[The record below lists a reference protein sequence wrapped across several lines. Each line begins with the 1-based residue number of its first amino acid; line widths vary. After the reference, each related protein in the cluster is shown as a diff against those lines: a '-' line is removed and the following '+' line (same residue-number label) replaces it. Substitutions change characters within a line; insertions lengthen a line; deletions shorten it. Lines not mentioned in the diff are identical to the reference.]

1 MRPDQDMQS
10 EKEDKLIKMAQKM
23 EMSRV
28 TKKILATSFC
38 ASVISAVCGG
48 VSKSSQLK
56 GDEVNFCF
64 GSVAVIYSLIA
75 LTLDKSSRDPQFS
88 TWDVLKA
95 VANGIVFNGCFW
107 YFFFLTYDL
116 LPYGD
121 AMSIAYSTLFLGS
134 ILVEIVKMKRRPSW
148 LTCLAG
154 MFCMTGLVLF
164 AQPHNLAKNKNVGW
178 KILLGVLY
186 SILSG
191 LAGALFYL
199 NLQGMKNCPVT
210 VHWFAHSIGALTL
223 PLGKFIFLSRSLS
236 QCALS
241 GKVILVSSCAVWPFM
256 TLNSI
261 VASQLSLPSVSFL
274 LRLITIVL
282 SYVMQLLLLNE
293 SSSLYSVLGVTCISM
308 GVVIQT
314 WALVTMKIS
323 KGTQEVIHMSSAGM
337 SRTSV
342 NVSLQEIPTK
352 TRPAEIGKSLLC
364 LNEILDSPND
374 VHSERYPE
382 NSTLAVCEVYES

>member
-1 MRPDQDMQS
+1 MRSIEDIQNKI
-10 EKEDKLIKMAQKM
+10 KEDDEKGM
-23 EMSRV
+23 EMSKV

-48 VSKSSQLK
+48 VSKSSKLT
-56 GDEVNFCF
+56 GEEVNFCF

-75 LTLDKSSRDPQFS
+75 LTLDKSNRHPNFS
-88 TWDVLKA
+88 VWDVLKA
-95 VANGIVFNGCFW
+95 VGNGIVFNGCFW

-134 ILVEIVKMKRRPSW
+134 ILVEIVKMKKRPSW

-164 AQPHNLAKNKNVGW
+164 AQPNNLAKNKHIGW
-178 KILLGVLY
+178 KILLGVMY

-191 LAGALFYL
+191 LSGAFFYL
-199 NLQGMKNCPVT
+199 NLQSMKNCPVT
-210 VHWFAHSIGALTL
+210 VHWFAHSVGALTI
-223 PLGKFIFLSRSLS
+223 PLCKFIFLSRSLS
-236 QCALS
+236 QCGFSAKAVL
-241 GKVILVSSCAVWPFM
+241 ISSCTVWPFM

-261 VASQLSLPSVSFL
+261 VASQLSLPSISFL

-293 SSSLYSVLGVTCISM
+293 SSSFCSLLGVTCISI
-308 GVVIQT
+308 GVIIQT
-314 WALVTMKIS
+314 GALVTLRVS
-323 KGTQEVIHMSSAGM
+323 KGTEEVIHMSSTLRV
-337 SRTSV
+337 SRTSM
-342 NVSLQEIPTK
+342 NASQQEISTK
-352 TRPAEIGKSLLC
+352 TRLNVEGRFSCLSEIP
-364 LNEILDSPND
+364 DSSND
-374 VHSERYPE
+374 KRYLRAPIVT
-382 NSTLAVCEVYES
+382 NCEVYEC